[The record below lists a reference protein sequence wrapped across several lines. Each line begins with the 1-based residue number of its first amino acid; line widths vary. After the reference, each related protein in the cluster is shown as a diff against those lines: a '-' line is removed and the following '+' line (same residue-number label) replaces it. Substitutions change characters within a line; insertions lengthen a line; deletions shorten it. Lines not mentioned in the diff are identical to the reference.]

1 MRCDKII
8 PKRWDIDDLIFE
20 YRTVTWL
27 MALPISDRELDDLRH
42 NGSDKLEQLFEE
54 QAIDYS
60 LLN

>member
-1 MRCDKII
+1 
-8 PKRWDIDDLIFE
+8 
-20 YRTVTWL
+20 